1 MCYGTNA
8 KYLFVM
14 EQKSVTKR
22 SRQFRKIR
30 KTSRRLKQ
38 PLLDLLPDLVKM
50 RDSGR
55 ISPAECAAW
64 SYVIGASG
72 LAKKL
77 RRDIAERDSYV
88 IRRTH
93 SRWQLFHLKT
103 DAAKRSSPPRPGELQ
118 KHNSGRALLILT
130 HPMDGTFRF
139 EVLGPPRTMPTTKK
153 GTGTITAADAIRH
166 IVQCKTCGWRADNVN
181 HVERAQEKHKARCK
195 LAQLSAVPYT
205 PIRINIPGPILLG
218 HSSIGATP
226 KRRRLGNASR
236 GRESKG
242 MPVDL
247 PLHHRSG
254 LNVPNV
260 YPDDN

>member
-1 MCYGTNA
+1 
-8 KYLFVM
+8 
-14 EQKSVTKR
+14 VTKR
-22 SRQFRKIR
+22 SRQFRRIR

-38 PLLDLLPDLVKM
+38 PLLNLLPDLVKM

-77 RRDIAERDSYV
+77 RRDIVERDSYV
-88 IRRTH
+88 IRRTRT
-93 SRWQLFHLKT
+93 RWQLFHLKAQAT
-103 DAAKRSSPPRPGELQ
+103 KGLSPPRTSELQ

-130 HPMDGTFRF
+130 DPMDGTFHF
-139 EVLGPPRTMPTTKK
+139 DVLGPPRTMPTTQP
-153 GTGTITAADAIRH
+153 GTGTTTPDDAIRH
-166 IVQCKTCGWRADNVN
+166 IVQCKTCGWRADSVK

-195 LAQLSAVPYT
+195 FPELFAVPYT
-205 PIRINIPGPILLG
+205 PIRITIPGPILLG
-218 HSSIGATP
+218 HGSIGATP
-226 KRRRLGNASR
+226 KRRRVGNAIR
-236 GRESKG
+236 GRELKG
-242 MPVDL
+242 MPVDV
-247 PLHHRSG
+247 PLHHRTG